1 MTANI
6 TRTSVAKLILATC
19 LFVNSAFNLSAAPET
34 ARTQAVSVVEN
45 NARKFRCENSRAQ
58 YAALTCERKADAMP
72 TSAASLDIPPYYS
85 TSLLWKASL
94 LKFAQELHSDQPK
107 DLQTSTSTAIQ
118 SCLDRCARVK
128 QCQDQVH
135 EYFGMSSSF
144 FSKLSSF
151 LSEKK
156 KDSRR
161 NESLATAL
169 GENLYRSDAGE
180 LINRHTDI
188 KICGRLKAEAKKDQ
202 CDLSAASKK

>member
-1 MTANI
+1 MSCKAEPKLFASWI
-6 TRTSVAKLILATC
+6 TGVC
-19 LFVNSAFNLSAAPET
+19 LLMNAAPSLSAAPET
-34 ARTQAVSVVEN
+34 AGTRAVSVVEN

-58 YAALTCERKADAMP
+58 YAALTCERKADTMP

-85 TSLLWKASL
+85 TSLLWEASL

-128 QCQDQVH
+128 QCQDQVL

-161 NESLATAL
+161 DESLATAM

-180 LINRHTDI
+180 LINRHMGI
-188 KICGRLKAEAKKDQ
+188 KICGQLKAEAKKDQ
-202 CDLSAASKK
+202 CDLSAAAKK